1 MKNIDRIKNVFLVGG
16 IFLCEFIKNMNQTLN
31 RSKKE
36 ETKTKTFNPSRLNRR
51 KNKSWFDLKDNKSPF
66 LHVERN
72 DNKSNDL
79 IESALRPMLSP
90 SNPIAIENLISLGN
104 DHFILGEK
112 KKIS

>member
-51 KNKSWFDLKDNKSPF
+51 KNKS
-66 LHVERN
+66 
-72 DNKSNDL
+72 
-79 IESALRPMLSP
+79 
-90 SNPIAIENLISLGN
+90 
-104 DHFILGEK
+104 
-112 KKIS
+112 